1 MNPLDLL
8 IEDGIIDLEL
18 TRLKSGKEA
27 DVFLVDRGSEVLVAK
42 VYKNKDHR
50 SFKNNAEYKEGRK
63 VRNTRTQRAMK
74 SRSKFGRDAAEEEWK
89 NTEAATLNRLYSSGV
104 RVPKPVM
111 FYEGV
116 LLMQLV
122 LGADGCPA
130 PRLIESPYD
139 AVKAKEHYLDLRT
152 QMIRMLCDDLVHGD
166 LSPYN
171 ILDAKEG
178 PTIIDFPQIVS
189 AAHTN
194 RASEFFLRDF
204 NNVLDFLSK
213 ANASLQSHRGDGHKI
228 WQAYARKRLTPDFIP
243 AASRPASPNRR
254 RQPKAS
260 PNSETTKRGD
270 ASSRPSATSRRRRA
284 KASPAVETTQ
294 RRTTQPTTTQRRD
307 SPSRPKSAG
316 RNQQANATQD
326 AGATSSDRSS
336 RPNSAGRNRRPN
348 ATQDAGA
355 TSSGEPPSS
364 SSPPKAKRN
373 RRRRKPKS
381 GSGASPQA
389 ARTPDSKT
397 SD

>member
-139 AVKAKEHYLDLRT
+139 AEKAKEHYLDLRT

-171 ILDAKEG
+171 ILDAEAG

-204 NNVLDFLSK
+204 NNVLDFLVK

-243 AASRPASPNRR
+243 TASRPASPNRR

-260 PNSETTKRGD
+260 PNSATAKHGD
-270 ASSRPSATSRRRRA
+270 TSSRPNATSRRRRS
-284 KASPAVETTQ
+284 KGPPTVETTQ
-294 RRTTQPTTTQRRD
+294 RR
-307 SPSRPKSAG
+307 G
-316 RNQQANATQD
+316 
-326 AGATSSDRSS
+326 TSQ
-336 RPNSAGRNRRPN
+336 PNSARRNQRPDATQGGTTSGDTSSQPNSARRNRRPD
-348 ATQDAGA
+348 ATQGAA
-355 TSSGEPPSS
+355 TSGGDKPSS
-364 SSPPKAKRN
+364 ASPPKAKRN

-381 GSGASPQA
+381 GAGASSQA
-389 ARTPDSKT
+389 ART
-397 SD
+397 SDPKPSD